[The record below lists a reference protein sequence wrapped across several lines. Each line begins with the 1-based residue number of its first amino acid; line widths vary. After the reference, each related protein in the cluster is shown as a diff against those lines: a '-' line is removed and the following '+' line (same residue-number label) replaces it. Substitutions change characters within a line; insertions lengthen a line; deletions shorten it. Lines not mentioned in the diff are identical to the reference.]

1 MPACINGSGS
11 PRHLAWGPD
20 QTDLASLATA
30 ARPDMRR
37 FDMKTS
43 ISYRNVAKL
52 SRPELDDLIGRLA
65 ERRLKPHLSHFPA
78 ELARLHATVERSRH
92 RSVYRTRLLLVLPG
106 GALASGNDSPEP
118 ATAIELSMTE
128 LERQLER
135 HIAHLR
141 HEDAWRRKERRAG
154 LRRFKA
160 ALAAQTDAR
169 SAWFGEFVRP
179 LLAPLQHFVQRELA
193 YLQARG
199 DLAPGDPTVDDIVDE
214 ALARACER
222 QAERPRRLE
231 PLQWLYQIALERLAD
246 EVAHRQSEEGRCISL
261 EGRLPVQLHEPH
273 DDDDEIL
280 FEYWQPDE
288 VLRLEDMVPAMDD
301 TPEDAVMT
309 RELREL
315 VATLLAELPE
325 PWRRAVTLCRLEA
338 QPADAAAQVLGIME
352 PELEDR
358 LAHADAFLRARLA
371 DLRLTPEPTVEPA
384 GYIVPGTLPLAPGL
398 ARDFDEATWRDVP

>member
-1 MPACINGSGS
+1 
-11 PRHLAWGPD
+11 
-20 QTDLASLATA
+20 
-30 ARPDMRR
+30 
-37 FDMKTS
+37 MKTS

-52 SRPELDDLIGRLA
+52 ARPELEDLIGRLT
-65 ERRLKPHLSHFPA
+65 ERRLKPHLSHFPTG
-78 ELARLHATVERSRH
+78 LVRLHATVERSRH
-92 RSVYRTRLLLVLPG
+92 RSVYRVRLQLVLPG
-106 GALASGNDSPEP
+106 GPLACGNDSPEP
-118 ATAIELSMTE
+118 GPAIELSMTE

-135 HIAHLR
+135 HVAHLR

-154 LRRFKA
+154 LQQLKA
-160 ALAAQTDAR
+160 ALAEQTDAG
-169 SAWFGEFVRP
+169 SALFGECVRP
-179 LLAPLQHFVQRELA
+179 LLAPLQRFVQREIA

-199 DLAPGDPTVDDIVDE
+199 DLAAGDPTVDDIVDE

-222 QAERPRRLE
+222 RAERPRRLE

-261 EGRLPVQLHEPH
+261 EGRLPVRLHEPH
-273 DDDDEIL
+273 EDDDELL

-288 VLRLEDMVPAMDD
+288 VLRLEDVVPATDGS
-301 TPEDAVMT
+301 PEDVVMT

-338 QPADAAAQVLGIME
+338 QPADAAAQVLGITE

-371 DLRLTPEPTVEPA
+371 DLKLAPGPSVEPA
-384 GYIVPGTLPLAPGL
+384 GYIVPGTLPLASGL
-398 ARDFDEATWRDVP
+398 SRDFDEAIRRDGP

>member
-1 MPACINGSGS
+1 
-11 PRHLAWGPD
+11 
-20 QTDLASLATA
+20 
-30 ARPDMRR
+30 MRR
-37 FDMKTS
+37 FEMKTS
-43 ISYRNVAKL
+43 ISYRHVAKL
-52 SRPELDDLIGRLA
+52 SRPELEDLIGRLT
-65 ERRLKPHLSHFPA
+65 ERRLKPHLSHFPTG
-78 ELARLHATVERSRH
+78 LVRLHATVERSRH
-92 RSVYRTRLLLVLPG
+92 RSVYRVRLQLVLPG
-106 GALASGNDSPEP
+106 GTFACGNDSPEP
-118 ATAIELSMTE
+118 GAAIELSMAE

-135 HIAHLR
+135 HVAHLR

-154 LRRFKA
+154 LRQLKA
-160 ALAAQTDAR
+160 ALAGQTDAG
-169 SAWFGEFVRP
+169 SALFGECVRP
-179 LLAPLQHFVQRELA
+179 LLAPLQRFVQREIA

-199 DLAPGDPTVDDIVDE
+199 DLAAGDPTVDDIVDE

-246 EVAHRQSEEGRCISL
+246 EVAQRQSEEGRCISL

-273 DDDDEIL
+273 EDDELL

-288 VLRLEDMVPAMDD
+288 VLRLEDVVPAPDGS
-301 TPEDAVMT
+301 PEDAVMT

-315 VATLLAELPE
+315 VSTLLAELPE

-338 QPADAAAQVLGIME
+338 QPADAAAQVLGITE

-371 DLRLTPEPTVEPA
+371 DLRLTPEPSVEPA
-384 GYIVPGTLPLAPGL
+384 GYVVPGTLPPAFGL
-398 ARDFDEATWRDVP
+398 SRDFDEATRRDGP

>member
-1 MPACINGSGS
+1 
-11 PRHLAWGPD
+11 
-20 QTDLASLATA
+20 
-30 ARPDMRR
+30 
-37 FDMKTS
+37 MKTS

-52 SRPELDDLIGRLA
+52 ARPELEDLIGRLT
-65 ERRLKPHLSHFPA
+65 ERRLKPHLSHFPTG
-78 ELARLHATVERSRH
+78 LVRLHATVERSRH
-92 RSVYRTRLLLVLPG
+92 RSVYRVRLQLVLPG
-106 GALASGNDSPEP
+106 GPLACGNDSPEP
-118 ATAIELSMTE
+118 GPAIELSMTE

-135 HIAHLR
+135 HVAHLR

-154 LRRFKA
+154 LRQLKA
-160 ALAAQTDAR
+160 ALAEQTDAG
-169 SAWFGEFVRP
+169 SALFGECVRP
-179 LLAPLQHFVQRELA
+179 LLAALQRFVQREIA

-199 DLAPGDPTVDDIVDE
+199 YLAAGDPTVDDIVDE

-222 QAERPRRLE
+222 RAERPRRLE

-273 DDDDEIL
+273 DDDDELL

-288 VLRLEDMVPAMDD
+288 VLRLEDVVPATDGS
-301 TPEDAVMT
+301 PEDAVMT

-338 QPADAAAQVLGIME
+338 QPADAAARVLGITE

-371 DLRLTPEPTVEPA
+371 DLRLTPGPSVEPA
-384 GYIVPGTLPLAPGL
+384 GYIVPGTLPLASGL
-398 ARDFDEATWRDVP
+398 SRDFDEATRRDVP

>member
-1 MPACINGSGS
+1 
-11 PRHLAWGPD
+11 
-20 QTDLASLATA
+20 
-30 ARPDMRR
+30 
-37 FDMKTS
+37 MKTS

-52 SRPELDDLIGRLA
+52 SRTELEDLIGRLT
-65 ERRLKPHLSHFPA
+65 ERRLKPHLSHFPTG
-78 ELARLHATVERSRH
+78 LVRLHATVERSRH
-92 RSVYRTRLLLVLPG
+92 RSVCRVRLQLVLPG
-106 GALASGNDSPEP
+106 GTLACGNDSLEP
-118 ATAIELSMTE
+118 GAAIELSMIE

-135 HIAHLR
+135 HVAHLR
-141 HEDAWRRKERRAG
+141 HEDAWRRKERRVG
-154 LRRFKA
+154 LRQLKA
-160 ALAAQTDAR
+160 ALAEQTDAG
-169 SAWFGEFVRP
+169 SALFGEFVRP
-179 LLAPLQHFVQRELA
+179 LLAPLQRFVQREIA

-199 DLAPGDPTVDDIVDE
+199 DLAAGDPTVDDIVDE

-246 EVAHRQSEEGRCISL
+246 EVAHRQSEEGQCISL
-261 EGRLPVQLHEPH
+261 EGRLLVQLHEPH
-273 DDDDEIL
+273 EDDDELL

-288 VLRLEDMVPAMDD
+288 VLRLEDVVPATDGS
-301 TPEDAVMT
+301 PEDAVMT

-338 QPADAAAQVLGIME
+338 QPADAAAQVLGITE

-371 DLRLTPEPTVEPA
+371 DLGLTPEPSVDPA
-384 GYIVPGTLPLAPGL
+384 GYIMPGTLPLASGL
-398 ARDFDEATWRDVP
+398 SRDLDEATRRDVPKTAQARPVHD